1 MLSFTILYLIRIIEK
16 STENL
21 VTQIVI
27 ASLIPVFT
35 SITLYFIRNKK
46 MPHPNQYYKYLSGF
60 LLAFILLSW
69 SVINIERSRSFQVL
83 RSIHLNEI
91 SNQSKLSQLPILMY
105 DQKERNYNAFLSRIQ
120 EQVNDGNANCKNG
133 EIYLTTAGNFIQSI
147 SREIAILYRLEGYF
161 EIDVIDEKIPLIQTK
176 IDCTNFE

>member
-35 SITLYFIRNKK
+35 SITLYFIRYKK

-69 SVINIERSRSFQVL
+69 SVINIDRSRSFQVL

-91 SNQSKLSQLPILMY
+91 SNQSKLSQLPILKY
-105 DQKERNYNAFLSRIQ
+105 DQKERNYDAFLSRIQ
-120 EQVNDGNANCKNG
+120 EQVNDGNATCENG
-133 EIYLTTAGNFIQSI
+133 KIYLTTAGNFIQSI
-147 SREIAILYRLEGYF
+147 SREIAILYKLEGYF
-161 EIDVIDEKIPLIQTK
+161 EIDVIDEKIPLTQTK